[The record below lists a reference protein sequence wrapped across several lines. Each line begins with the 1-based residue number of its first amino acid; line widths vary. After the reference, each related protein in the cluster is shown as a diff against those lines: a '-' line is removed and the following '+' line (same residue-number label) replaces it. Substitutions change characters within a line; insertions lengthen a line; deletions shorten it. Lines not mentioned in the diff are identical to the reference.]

1 MTVNDMIWKHCKHQA
16 RRLVNKIIKLCSASR
31 MTFRA
36 WFYRTDPQNIGG
48 QFGTLSGFLRNTF
61 RKRTSQKSP
70 EIFFRL
76 KSSRAIFEKRTT
88 VYSFA
93 APVLSLAKSIYYNAD
108 LDGYY
113 RRYVRYIRENVN
125 PVDLALY
132 GDNLYWVDKNSRSIH
147 WFKKTH
153 PVDMLS
159 FGHLT
164 NGILVSAVVS
174 DETRQPV
181 GKLTNCVIALGI
193 CHILFGVLLFDSVR
207 FFAPCLYA
215 RVGHRTHFTQFYLTW
230 ALVGNAL
237 DECLIK
243 EIFIISR

>member
-1 MTVNDMIWKHCKHQA
+1 MVCKIPCIIHVFCFGYNSYLFYLQRLMFWA
-16 RRLVNKIIKLCSASR
+16 DWGANAKIERADLTGENRQILVNLYSQRIPISVVIDFEAQRIYWMGAS
-31 MTFRA
+31 
-36 WFYRTDPQNIGG
+36 Y
-48 QFGTLSGFLRNTF
+48 L
-61 RKRTSQKSP
+61 
-70 EIFFRL
+70 
-76 KSSRAIFEKRTT
+76 
-88 VYSFA
+88 
-93 APVLSLAKSIYYNAD
+93 YNVD

-113 RRYVRYIRENVN
+113 RRYVRYIRENIN

-147 WFKKTH
+147 WFNKTQ
-153 PVDMLS
+153 PVDMFS

-164 NGILVSAVVS
+164 NGILVGAVVS

-181 GKLTNCVIALGI
+181 GKLASCVIVLGI
-193 CHILFGVLLFDSVR
+193 CYRLFGVWLFDPGR

-215 RVGHRTHFTQFYLTW
+215 RVAHRTHFTQFYLMW

-243 EIFIISR
+243 EMFIISR